1 MSEARAVLA
10 IESSQRAG
18 TIALRAAP
26 GAEILERE
34 VPRSDDEH
42 DHLLAE
48 IDALCAAAGVA
59 PAGLGCIAVSVGP
72 GGFTGLRVACATA
85 KAIAETVGARLVAVP
100 SALVVARTL
109 VRAGALRDGEALV
122 ALACKGETAW
132 CERVR
137 VAGGAP
143 VALEAG
149 LHDAGSAPWPEGSG
163 TADAARA
170 ADAHRAVLIADAH
183 LPESF
188 VVHAQRRGVALMQA
202 RWSAAACL
210 EIAESRIAMGEFTDS
225 LKLSPIYPRV
235 PEAVS
240 LWEAR
245 HGGAGR

>member
-26 GAEILERE
+26 GAAILERE

-42 DHLLAE
+42 DYLLAE
-48 IDALCAAAGVA
+48 IDALCAAAGVK
-59 PAGLGCIAVSVGP
+59 PAGIACIAVSVGP

-109 VRAGALRDGEALV
+109 ARAGALGDGPAMV
-122 ALACKGETAW
+122 ALACKGQTAW

-143 VALEAG
+143 VSEDAG
-149 LHDAGSAPWPEGSG
+149 LHDAATAPWVGG
-163 TADAARA
+163 AGDAGAGA
-170 ADAHRAVLIADAH
+170 GAGATLIADAH

-188 VVHAQRRGVALMQA
+188 LAEAQRRGVALMQA

-210 EIAESRIAMGEFTDS
+210 EIAESRIAAGDFTDA
-225 LKLSPIYPRV
+225 LKLSPIYPRI

>member
-26 GAEILERE
+26 GAAILERE

-42 DHLLAE
+42 DYLLAE
-48 IDALCAAAGVA
+48 IDALCAAAGVK
-59 PAGLGCIAVSVGP
+59 PAGLGCIAVSIGP

-109 VRAGALRDGEALV
+109 ARAGALRDGEAMV
-122 ALACKGETAW
+122 ALACKGQTAW

-137 VAGGAP
+137 VAGGVP
-143 VALEAG
+143 VAQDAG
-149 LHDAGSAPWPEGSG
+149 LHDAATAPWAG
-163 TADAARA
+163 DAGAG
-170 ADAHRAVLIADAH
+170 DAGAGVATLIADAH

-188 VVHAQRRGVALMQA
+188 LTEAHRRGVALVQA

-210 EIAESRIAMGEFTDS
+210 EISETRSAAGEFTDA